1 MMHLY
6 PLVKCMW
13 PCIMYTFFTR
23 EWVWTSPSILNLK
36 LEKGVE
42 LNTTH
47 WPTVFCSRPSRLSKA
62 IWSVWV
68 CCMSRLGIWLIRLG
82 ETNLPW
88 RHVDASYCK
97 LTKWLLYPHV
107 SVAKLKKLRVFSTMM
122 WYRAQGTFNS
132 RTLWTVAIANPEPV
146 GVEGWNSACERGPIV
161 LSDSLPGV
169 WLDYVTRTHGSS

>member
-1 MMHLY
+1 MIVRYQHDSNHLTRGPEKWCCCCMMHLY

-97 LTKWLLYPHV
+97 LRKWLLYPDV
-107 SVAKLKKLRVFSTMM
+107 SVAKHKKYWFSLL
-122 WYRAQGTFNS
+122 WCGTGHRGHLTPERCEPLPS
-132 RTLWTVAIANPEPV
+132 QTRNP
-146 GVEGWNSACERGPIV
+146 
-161 LSDSLPGV
+161 
-169 WLDYVTRTHGSS
+169 